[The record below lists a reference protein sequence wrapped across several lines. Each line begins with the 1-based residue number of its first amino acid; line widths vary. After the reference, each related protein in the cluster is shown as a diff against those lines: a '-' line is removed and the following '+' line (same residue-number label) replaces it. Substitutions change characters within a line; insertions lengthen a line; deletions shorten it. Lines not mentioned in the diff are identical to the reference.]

1 MRRLVSQALAEPGT
15 QWFLLALAVL
25 CLCWPLVS
33 LLAEGSWTAVLL
45 RFFSAWGLLLGILVL
60 LALAAARRDTPR

>member
-15 QWFLLALAVL
+15 QWFLLALAL
-25 CLCWPLVS
+25 LFLCWPLVS
-33 LLAEGSWTAVLL
+33 LLAEGTWVAVLA
-45 RFFSAWGLLLGILVL
+45 RFFCAWGLLLAILIL

>member
-1 MRRLVSQALAEPGT
+1 MRRMMSQALAEPGT

-25 CLCWPLVS
+25 FLCWPLVS
-33 LLAEGSWTAVLL
+33 LLAEGTWIGVLG
-45 RFFSAWGLLLGILVL
+45 RFFSAWALLLAILAL